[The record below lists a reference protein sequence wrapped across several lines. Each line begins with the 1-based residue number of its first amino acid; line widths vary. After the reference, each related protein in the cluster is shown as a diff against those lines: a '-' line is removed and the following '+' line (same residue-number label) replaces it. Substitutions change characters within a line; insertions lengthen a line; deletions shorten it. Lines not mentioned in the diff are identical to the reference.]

1 MYTRGMSLTA
11 TQFRKD
17 LFSVLDRVSKGE
29 TVEITYKGSTLKVVP
44 SPPKSKLARLKKR
57 DILLCDPDSII
68 GSDPELM
75 AEMEAEWEKDW
86 RDL

>member
-1 MYTRGMSLTA
+1 MSLTA

-17 LFSVLDRVSKGE
+17 LFSVLEQVSKGKP
-29 TVEITYKGSTLKVVP
+29 VEIVYKGSKLRL
-44 SPPKSKLARLKKR
+44 SPVDSGSKLARLKPH
-57 DILLCDPDSII
+57 DIFLCDPDSII
-68 GSDPELM
+68 QTDPELM